1 MADYDPFAIEEPA
14 AAPAPAAAAESKGEK
29 PVDGACMAA
38 ISKGIQHMLFEQ
50 SPWDKAPDPKPDLSW
65 YFPGSSLD
73 AWTHNDL
80 KIETGEGITYVTLNR
95 IDENNKINDNMI
107 TALADCCLNLQ
118 FRKDMRVVVLSGA
131 GAIFCGGGDH
141 LSDNTNAFKGVLER
155 NADVKRSIDAIISRA
170 KAGGAFPD
178 GKVKIGGMMKMK
190 LFHTWSV
197 LPQFTF
203 ALVNGSAVD
212 DGVGLACMCDMVI
225 AVKSAYFSLTEV
237 KKGYSHALIAPYL
250 VSKLGLGTA
259 KRLVASS
266 SLLSAEK
273 AKLAGMVNELVESV
287 QEGHALIKDLCEVI
301 TACGPRSVEAAKQL
315 VMGVGGKPIT
325 EFVMFYTGK
334 MLAMVTV
341 SDEARDG
348 MACLQARKP
357 KPWEEKPIKPLY
369 G

>member
-1 MADYDPFAIEEPA
+1 MGDYDPFAIDEASAETETKKTETTGA
-14 AAPAPAAAAESKGEK
+14 ANV
-29 PVDGACMAA
+29 VDQAGLDALAVVMGGAV
-38 ISKGIQHMLFEQ
+38 FENA
-50 SPWDKAPDPKPDLSW
+50 PWDSAPNPKPDLSW
-65 YFPGSSLD
+65 YFPSQGLEGWS
-73 AWTHNDL
+73 HQEL
-80 KIETGEGITYVTLNR
+80 KIEMSEGITYVTFNR
-95 IDENNKINDNMI
+95 PDDHNKITDSII
-107 TALADCCLNLQ
+107 TAMADCCLNLQ
-118 FRKDMRVVVLSGA
+118 HRKDMRVVVLSGT
-131 GAIFCGGGDH
+131 GAVFCGGSDP
-141 LSDNTNAFKGVLER
+141 LSDNSSAFKGALER
-155 NADVKRSIDAIISRA
+155 NGDVKRSVDAMMQRA
-170 KAGGAFPD
+170 KAAGAFPD
-178 GKVKIGGMMKMK
+178 GKVSIGGMMKMK

-203 ALVNGSAVD
+203 ALINGSAVD

-225 AVKSAYFSLTEV
+225 AVKSAFFSLTEV
-237 KKGYSHALIAPYL
+237 KYGYAHSLIAPYL

-259 KRLVASS
+259 KRLVASA

-273 AKLAGMVNELVESV
+273 AKLAGMLNEIVDTVE
-287 QEGHALIKDLCEVI
+287 QGHTLIKDLCEVI

-341 SDEARDG
+341 SDEANFG